1 MSTPTASTRT
11 LVIALVANLGI
22 TAAKFAAA
30 ITGSSAMLIGMA
42 LAAQAP
48 AVDYA
53 GDAKALDKIIVENY
67 AYEDHWPGGDLPD
80 SPALSAERA
89 AVRDHDSLLHYA
101 EDRIASLADHHAIT
115 GSSFK
120 DSWAI
125 IPTYADLW
133 IVRRGDSYLIDAVRA
148 DSPAAKAG
156 IRAGDRLEA
165 IAGIP
170 VAQTVRNFWS
180 PLGLPVSD
188 ERADYAARVLAAGRR
203 DRPRDLTIARNG
215 VARRV
220 PLPNLYASQPDLP
233 PVTVVREGPRT
244 VIRINNSLGDQGTI
258 AAFDKA
264 MAALPR
270 TAPVVVDLTETPS
283 GGNTSVA
290 RAIMGWFV
298 DRPRN
303 YQVHRLPAEQRET
316 GIARQWI
323 EQVLPR
329 PGKRHATLP
338 LVRVG
343 RWTGSMGEGIAIGFS
358 ALGARVEGSRM
369 AQLKGAVYDFALPSS
384 GLVVKLPAERLY
396 TVGGQPR
403 EAFVPKR
410 TNAR

>member
-1 MSTPTASTRT
+1 M
-11 LVIALVANLGI
+11 LFGLALA
-22 TAAKFAAA
+22 
-30 ITGSSAMLIGMA
+30 
-42 LAAQAP
+42 AAQAP

-53 GDAKALDKIIVENY
+53 SDAKALDKIVVENY
-67 AYEDHWPGGDLPD
+67 AYEDHWPGGALPD
-80 SPALSAERA
+80 SPALAAKRA

-133 IVRRGDSYLIDAVRA
+133 VVRRGDTYVVDAVRT
-148 DSPAAKAG
+148 DSPAARAG
-156 IRAGDRLEA
+156 IRVGDRLEA
-165 IAGIP
+165 IAAIP
-170 VAQTVRNFWS
+170 VAQAVGDFWS
-180 PLGLPVSD
+180 SLGLPVTD
-188 ERADYAARVLAAGRR
+188 ERADFAARVLAAGRR

-215 VARRV
+215 AARRV
-220 PLPNLYASQPDLP
+220 LLPNLYASQSDLP
-233 PVTVVREGPRT
+233 PVTVVRDGPHT

-258 AAFDKA
+258 DAFDKA
-264 MAALPR
+264 MAALAR
-270 TAPVVVDLTETPS
+270 TAPVVIDLSETSS

-290 RAIMGWFV
+290 RGIMGWFV
-298 DRPRN
+298 DRPRS
-303 YQVHRLPAEQRET
+303 YQVHRLPSEQRET

-329 PGKRHATLP
+329 SGKHHAALP
-338 LVRVG
+338 VVRVG
-343 RWTGSMGEGIAIGFS
+343 RWTGSMGEGIAIGF
-358 ALGARVEGSRM
+358 AAFGARVEGDRM

-403 EAFVPKR
+403 EAFVPQR
-410 TNAR
+410 TSAR